1 MHVPAFLRERPAWA
15 VHAVVDLARDWIGR
29 FIAVQGI
36 DRAMAIGAQAYTA
49 LIPLMIVYASLLP
62 RSGNESFA
70 DVLVNRFELT
80 GSTAASVELAFAPA
94 GEVESGVTLLGAGLL
109 LVAALSFTRG
119 MQRLYEGAFGL
130 TKLGMRN
137 TPRGLL
143 WLVVLTVAVSV
154 RPVIT
159 DPFEGVT
166 RVVITIAEGVVLW
179 LVTPSLLLGRRVPW
193 RRLVAGAVLTAVG
206 MTGVAIWSAIWMPH
220 TIATSAK
227 QYGVIGIGFAMLTWL
242 VAVSTV
248 LVVATTGG
256 AMISDRIDHRRR
268 QHA

>member
-70 DVLVNRFELT
+70 DVLVDRFELT

-143 WLVVLTVAVSV
+143 WLVVLTVAASV

-159 DPFEGVT
+159 EPFEGVT

-179 LVTPSLLLGRRVPW
+179 LVTPSLLLGRARALAPAA
-193 RRLVAGAVLTAVG
+193 RRRGADRRRDDRRGHLVGDLDATHDRDLRQAVRRDRHRLRDADVAGRGL
-206 MTGVAIWSAIWMPH
+206 
-220 TIATSAK
+220 
-227 QYGVIGIGFAMLTWL
+227 
-242 VAVSTV
+242 
-248 LVVATTGG
+248 
-256 AMISDRIDHRRR
+256 DRARRGHDRRR
-268 QHA
+268 R